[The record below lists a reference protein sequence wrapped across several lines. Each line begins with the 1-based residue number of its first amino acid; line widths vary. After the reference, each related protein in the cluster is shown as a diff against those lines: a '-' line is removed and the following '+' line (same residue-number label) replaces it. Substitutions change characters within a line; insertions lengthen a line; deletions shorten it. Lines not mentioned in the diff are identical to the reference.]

1 MLGVPRIRGLRIP
14 VATVL
19 GQLAAGRTADQILA
33 DFPDLEADDITA
45 SLEYAAAA
53 VQEHA
58 LERRSGRRL
67 WRGRRSWGWHVCRRG
82 GAIRVGQGRS
92 MLVA

>member
-1 MLGVPRIRGLRIP
+1 MEYGRITIDPAKMRGVPCIRGLRIP

-19 GQLAAGRTADQILA
+19 GQLAAGRTPEEILA

-53 VQEHA
+53 VQERE
-58 LERRSGRRL
+58 LP
-67 WRGRRSWGWHVCRRG
+67 
-82 GAIRVGQGRS
+82 
-92 MLVA
+92 LVRPA